1 VVPVSNFA
9 TQRHAGISTETPAY
23 VPAVR
28 LAVVLW
34 GGLAL
39 VDLTRGA
46 PSYARLGALVLLV
59 IACSVGMSRT
69 TSAAAGVI
77 AWLVVTGFVVNH
89 DGTLRYD
96 GPADLARLALLVGM
110 ALLASGVHR

>member
-1 VVPVSNFA
+1 VVSVSNFV
-9 TQRHAGISTETPAY
+9 TPRHTRVSAEPPAY

-46 PSYARLGALVLLV
+46 PSYAGLGALVLLV
-59 IACSVGMSRT
+59 IACSVGMART
-69 TSAAAGVI
+69 TAAAAGLI
-77 AWLVVTGFVVNH
+77 AWLVATGFVVNH

-110 ALLASGVHR
+110 AVLASGVRR